1 MVLCVIPCILYRN
14 YQNINVPFEGAFSLI
29 TTSTTL
35 SHLHYIIPKII
46 DNQSKFGKILM
57 VSWTKSEKHPFKV
70 STLEICLW
78 LLLALR
84 MLILNC
90 SALHDKRNSSIG
102 FYGFLGRIPS
112 SRPIQTAS
120 FCRSRIFQVIL
131 NTFKSCSEIFCFWGF
146 LWQLMQIWKMAK
158 YKTKEFHLDTQDE
171 NISNF

>member
-1 MVLCVIPCILYRN
+1 M
-14 YQNINVPFEGAFSLI
+14 I

-35 SHLHYIIPKII
+35 SHLRYIN

-84 MLILNC
+84 MLILYC
-90 SALHDKRNSSIG
+90 SVLHDKKNSRIG

-112 SRPIQTAS
+112 PRPIQTAS
-120 FCRSRIFQVIL
+120 VCRGRIFQVIL
-131 NTFKSCSEIFCFWGF
+131 NTFKSCSEIFCFRSF
-146 LWQLMQIWKMAK
+146 SWQLMQIWKIAK
-158 YKTKEFHLDTQDE
+158 YKTKEFHLDTQDK